1 MFQPNSPYHYLRDLT
16 APTTLLYVEDAF
28 SHSINDFLREHF
40 SELTEMF
47 EEANM
52 NLLYLPLLFESEAYQ
67 EVLRYNHP
75 YLGPDFGQ
83 LEVAEVYAKFFRKY
97 KLGKGLKGLL
107 VIDAE
112 ESERKGVFSHLEEG
126 VDLRGQFREIA
137 ERVQMVVSEPESMY
151 AGTLSTDLLC
161 FEFEPEGRDL
171 TMDPEVWE
179 RIQWLKENATLKVLG
194 RVIDE
199 LQKVTNKVSRLFVT
213 NDYRLFLKD
222 YGMREVVMPPLS
234 KCLYLLF
241 LRHPEGI
248 RFKEL
253 GDYEDEL
260 LSIYNL
266 ISLRER
272 PDDIR
277 ESIRAMTDPLN
288 NSVNE
293 KCSRIRAAFMEVI
306 TEDLAEVYFVTGR
319 RGELKGVKLDRGLVE
334 FQ

>member
-1 MFQPNSPYHYLRDLT
+1 
-16 APTTLLYVEDAF
+16 
-28 SHSINDFLREHF
+28 
-40 SELTEMF
+40 
-47 EEANM
+47 
-52 NLLYLPLLFESEAYQ
+52 
-67 EVLRYNHP
+67 
-75 YLGPDFGQ
+75 
-83 LEVAEVYAKFFRKY
+83 
-97 KLGKGLKGLL
+97 
-107 VIDAE
+107 
-112 ESERKGVFSHLEEG
+112 LEEG

>member
-1 MFQPNSPYHYLRDLT
+1 MFLPNSPYHYLRELT
-16 APTTLLYVEDAF
+16 APTTLLYVEDSFHPA
-28 SHSINDFLREHF
+28 INEFVREHF
-40 SELTEMF
+40 SELSSMF
-47 EEANM
+47 EEVDI
-52 NLLYLPLLFESEAYQ
+52 NLLYLPMLFESEAYQ

-75 YLGPDFGQ
+75 YLGPDFGR
-83 LEVAEVYAKFFRKY
+83 LEVAEVYVKFFAKYRLPRK
-97 KLGKGLKGLL
+97 GQGLI
-107 VIDAE
+107 VIDAVDGQK
-112 ESERKGVFSHLEEG
+112 KGTFSTLLEEAE
-126 VDLRGQFREIA
+126 LLGQFREISQKL
-137 ERVQMVVSEPESMY
+137 EQFISEPNMLYGNSDI
-151 AGTLSTDLLC
+151 TDSSRRLIV
-161 FEFEPEGRDL
+161 FQDE
-171 TMDPEVWE
+171 TAVMDPEVWE
-179 RIQWLKENATLKVLG
+179 RIQWLKENATLRVLG
-194 RVIDE
+194 KVIDE

-277 ESIRAMTDPLN
+277 GSIRAMTNPLD

-293 KCSRIRAAFMEVI
+293 KCSRIRSAFLELI
-306 TEDLAEVYFVTGR
+306 SEDLAEEYFVTGR
-319 RGELKGVKLDRGLVE
+319 RGERKGVRLDRGMVE
-334 FQ
+334 YQ

>member
-1 MFQPNSPYHYLRDLT
+1 
-16 APTTLLYVEDAF
+16 
-28 SHSINDFLREHF
+28 
-40 SELTEMF
+40 
-47 EEANM
+47 
-52 NLLYLPLLFESEAYQ
+52 
-67 EVLRYNHP
+67 
-75 YLGPDFGQ
+75 
-83 LEVAEVYAKFFRKY
+83 
-97 KLGKGLKGLL
+97 
-107 VIDAE
+107 
-112 ESERKGVFSHLEEG
+112 
-126 VDLRGQFREIA
+126 
-137 ERVQMVVSEPESMY
+137 MY

>member
-1 MFQPNSPYHYLRDLT
+1 MFLPNSPYHYLRDLT

-28 SHSINDFLREHF
+28 SPSINEFVREHF
-40 SELTEMF
+40 SELTSLF
-47 EEANM
+47 EESEV
-52 NLLYLPLLFESEAYQ
+52 NLLYLPILFESEAYKD
-67 EVLRYNHP
+67 VLKYNHP
-75 YLGPDFGQ
+75 YLGADFGH
-83 LEVAEVYAKFFRKY
+83 LRVEEVYAKFFEKY
-97 KLGKGLKGLL
+97 HLQNGWKGLV

-112 ESERKGVFSHLEEG
+112 RSEWKGAFSQLEEG
-126 VDLRGQFREIA
+126 MELMGQFREIA
-137 ERVQMVVSEPESMY
+137 RKVEMFISEPDPRYLESNDF
-151 AGTLSTDLLC
+151 GRLIIFPD
-161 FEFEPEGRDL
+161 EGEE
-171 TMDPEVWE
+171 MDPEVWE

-199 LQKVTNKVSRLFVT
+199 LQRVTSKVSRLFVT

-253 GDYEDEL
+253 GDFEDEL

-293 KCSRIRAAFMEVI
+293 KCSRIRAAFLEVI
-306 TEDLAEVYFVTGR
+306 NEDLAEVYFVTGR
-319 RGELKGVKLDRGLVE
+319 RGELKGVRLDRGLVE